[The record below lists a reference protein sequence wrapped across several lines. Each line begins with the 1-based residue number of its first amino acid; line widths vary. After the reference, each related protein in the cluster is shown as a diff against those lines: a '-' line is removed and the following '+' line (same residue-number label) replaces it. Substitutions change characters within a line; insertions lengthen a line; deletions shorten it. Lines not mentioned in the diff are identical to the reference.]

1 MTARR
6 SLLAILPA
14 AAVMAA
20 AAVPASANAQLQAL
34 MVGSYWSGWMN
45 QGLVS
50 QTALPTGGTA
60 AQLTV
65 RTNYLSP
72 SLLDFIAQ
80 SVAGKATY
88 TTLQY
93 ATFTAT
99 AQPLSL
105 LKIANTRIQEVDLP
119 AADSRKADTV
129 QVGVVFTQAPF
140 ETGKPT
146 TYPPGNPAGMAL
158 HYNYFHLQFDSLD
171 ATSAIAINGM
181 AVRLP
186 DVLKGVNLPQLV
198 LTYGVSST
206 NAASQTFA
214 KGLQAWFSSQTTRN
228 GTLTFLATDFRT
240 PLLVVHYRGLHVLSI
255 INVGTSAP
263 TATFTMSGI
272 SIQSAATP

>member
-6 SLLAILPA
+6 SLLATLPA

-34 MVGSYWSGWMN
+34 MVGGYWSGWMN
-45 QGLVS
+45 QGHVS
-50 QTALPTGGTA
+50 QTALPTGGIA
-60 AQLTV
+60 AQLSV

-80 SVAGKATY
+80 SVAGKVVY
-88 TTLQY
+88 TTIQY

-105 LKIANTRIQEVDLP
+105 LKISNTRIQEVDLP
-119 AADSRKADTV
+119 PTDSRKTDTV
-129 QVGVVFTQAPF
+129 QVGVTFMQAPV

-146 TYPPGNPAGMAL
+146 YPTGNPTGPAL
-158 HYNYFHLQFDSLD
+158 HYNSFHLQFDSLD

-186 DVLKGVNLPQLV
+186 DVLKGLNLPQLV
-198 LTYGVSST
+198 LTYSVSPTSPS
-206 NAASQTFA
+206 SQAFA
-214 KGLQAWFSSQTTRN
+214 KGLQTWFSSQTTRN
-228 GTLTFLATDFRT
+228 GTLTFFATDFTTR
-240 PLLVVHYRGLHVLSI
+240 LLIVHYRGLRVLSI
-255 INVGTSAP
+255 NNAGTSAP
-263 TATFTMSGI
+263 TATFVMSGI
-272 SIQSAATP
+272 SIQSAGTP